1 MFAVFLSGGKQHRV
15 NEGDVLKLERLQAE
29 PGEDVEFDK
38 VLLVA
43 DGNDVSVGQP
53 YVEGGRILARVL
65 GHDRGRKIRVI
76 KFKRRKNYL
85 RRQGHRQWY
94 TEVRITGINAA

>member
-15 NEGDVLKLERLQAE
+15 NEGDVLSLERLNAK
-29 PGEDVEFDK
+29 PGDQIVFDK

-43 DGNDVSVGQP
+43 EGEEVNVGQP
-53 YVEGGRILARVL
+53 YVEGGKVEAEVL
-65 GHDRGRKIRVI
+65 NHERGKKIRVV

-94 TEVRITGINAA
+94 TQVRITGILAA

>member
-15 NEGDVLKLERLQAE
+15 NEGDVLKLELLNAD
-29 PGEDVEFDK
+29 PGEEVVFDK

-43 DGNDVSVGQP
+43 DGNDVNVGQP
-53 YVEGGRILARVL
+53 YVDGGKIKACVL
-65 GHDRGRKIRVI
+65 NHERGKKIRVI

-85 RRQGHRQWY
+85 RHQGHRQWY
-94 TEVRITGINAA
+94 TQVRITDILAA

>member
-15 NEGDVLKLERLQAE
+15 NEGDVLKLERLKAE
-29 PGEDVEFDK
+29 PGDDIEFDK

-43 DGNDVSVGQP
+43 DGDDVSVGQP
-53 YVEGGRILARVL
+53 YVEGGRIKARVL
-65 GHDRGRKIRVI
+65 GHDRGKKIRVI

-94 TEVRITGINAA
+94 TEVRITGIMAA

>member
-1 MFAVFLSGGKQHRV
+1 KVGR
-15 NEGDVLKLERLQAE
+15 LKGE

-53 YVEGGRILARVL
+53 YVDGGQVKARVL
-65 GHDRGRKIRVI
+65 SHDRGKKIRVI

-94 TEVRITGINAA
+94 TEVRITGIKAA

>member
-15 NEGDVLKLERLQAE
+15 NEGDVLNLERLHVE
-29 PGEDVEFDK
+29 PGAEVVFDK
-38 VLLVA
+38 VLMVA
-43 DGNDVSVGQP
+43 AGNEVNVGQP
-53 YVEGGRILARVL
+53 YVEGGQIKAEVL
-65 GHDRGRKIRVI
+65 GHERGKKIRVI

-94 TEVRITGINAA
+94 TQVKITGILAA

>member
-15 NEGDVLKLERLQAE
+15 NEGDVLKLERLKAE
-29 PGEDVEFDK
+29 PGEEVEFDK

-43 DGNDVSVGQP
+43 EGNEVNVGQP
-53 YVEGGRILARVL
+53 YVQGCRVKAQVL
-65 GHDRGRKIRVI
+65 SHDRGRKIRVI
-76 KFKRRKNYL
+76 KFKRRKNYM

-94 TEVRITGINAA
+94 TEVRIIGIMAA

>member
-15 NEGDVLKLERLQAE
+15 NEGDVLKLERLKAE
-29 PGEDVEFDK
+29 PGDDIEFDK
-38 VLLVA
+38 VLLVV
-43 DGNDVSVGQP
+43 DGDDVSVGQP
-53 YVEGGRILARVL
+53 YVEGGRIKARVL
-65 GHDRGRKIRVI
+65 GHDRGKKIRVI

-94 TEVRITGINAA
+94 TEVRITGIMAA

>member
-15 NEGDVLKLERLQAE
+15 NEGDVLKLERLKAE
-29 PGEDVEFDK
+29 PGEEVEFDK

-43 DGNDVSVGQP
+43 DGEDVSVGQP
-53 YVEGGRILARVL
+53 YVDGGRIKARVL

-76 KFKRRKNYL
+76 KFKRRKNYM

-94 TEVRITGINAA
+94 TEVRITGIKAA

>member
-15 NEGDVLKLERLQAE
+15 NEGDVLKLERLKAE
-29 PGEDVEFDK
+29 PGDDIEFEK

-43 DGNDVSVGQP
+43 DGDDVSVGQP
-53 YVEGGRILARVL
+53 YVEGGRIKARVL
-65 GHDRGRKIRVI
+65 GHDRGKKIRVI

-94 TEVRITGINAA
+94 TEVRITGIMAA

>member
-15 NEGDVLKLERLQAE
+15 NEGDVLKLERLDAQ
-29 PGEDVEFDK
+29 PGEEVVFDK

-43 DGNDVSVGQP
+43 EGNEVSVGQP
-53 YVEGGRILARVL
+53 YLEGGKIRAEVL
-65 GHDRGRKIRVI
+65 NHERGSKIRVI
-76 KFKRRKNYL
+76 KFKRRKNYM

-94 TEVRITGINAA
+94 TQVRITGILAA

>member
-15 NEGDVLKLERLQAE
+15 NEGDVLKLERLNVE
-29 PGEDVEFDK
+29 PGAEVLFDK

-43 DGNDVSVGQP
+43 QGNEVSIGQP
-53 YVEGGRILARVL
+53 YVAGGQIKAEVL
-65 GHDRGRKIRVI
+65 GHERGKKIRVI
-76 KFKRRKNYL
+76 KFKRRKNYM

-94 TEVRITGINAA
+94 TQVKITGILAA

>member
-15 NEGDVLKLERLQAE
+15 NEGDVLKLERLKAE
-29 PGEDVEFDK
+29 PGEDIEFDK

-53 YVEGGRILARVL
+53 YVDGGQVKARVL
-65 GHDRGRKIRVI
+65 SHDRGKKIRVI

-94 TEVRITGINAA
+94 TEVRITGIKAA

>member
-15 NEGDVLKLERLQAE
+15 NEGDVLKLERLKAE

-53 YVEGGRILARVL
+53 YVDGGQVKARVL
-65 GHDRGRKIRVI
+65 SHDRGKKIRVI

-94 TEVRITGINAA
+94 TEVRITGIKAA

>member
-15 NEGDVLKLERLQAE
+15 NEGDVLKLERLKAE

-43 DGNDVSVGQP
+43 DGNDVSIGQP
-53 YVEGGRILARVL
+53 YVEGGRIEARVL
-65 GHDRGRKIRVI
+65 SHDRAKKIRVI

-94 TEVRITGINAA
+94 TEVRITGIKAA

>member
-15 NEGDVLKLERLQAE
+15 NEGDVLKLERLKAQ
-29 PGEDVEFDK
+29 PGEEVVFDK

-43 DGNDVSVGQP
+43 QGDEVNVGEP
-53 YVEGGRILARVL
+53 YVSGGQVKAQVL
-65 GHDRGRKIRVI
+65 SHERGKKIRVI

-94 TEVRITGINAA
+94 TAVRITGILAA